1 MVAPLLCLMGIGEKE
16 MLEGLREQHAGE
28 QQNDAT
34 LPADDPAGEAP
45 VALLHRQA
53 GLEDALAP
61 VLHLIARLAPALA
74 AAVLVAVDLLVRQ
87 RRLLLGDEIFRR
99 HLRPP
104 DRWKPEEQPAPPPP
118 FGPEERIE
126 GNECVR
132 TCES

>member
-53 GLEDALAP
+53 GLEDALAQ

-87 RRLLLGDEIFRR
+87 RRLLSGAEIFSR

-104 DRWKPEEQPAPPPP
+104 DRWKIGRAPCR
-118 FGPEERIE
+118 ERV
-126 GNECVR
+126 CKYV
-132 TCES
+132 